1 MKISDKVKLYLLKN
15 NLSDFNKK
23 IFLIK
28 IIKKMILLKKK
39 DKLSYYYCFNKH
51 IEYLYNN
58 KLLSY
63 VYFTFIYKLHDKPN
77 YLQSNNVQYT
87 ENDIIFVNN
96 LFNDEY
102 KIETIIQENKKEN
115 YLQNNCDFKSPI
127 DFLHPIY
134 GKIYITSYKRSIE
147 IHLFYIYKNDIEL
160 SKKWL
165 DIAMT
170 MTDKPKYIKY
180 EYLLLN

>member
-23 IFLIK
+23 IFL
-28 IIKKMILLKKK
+28 IKKMILLKKK

-115 YLQNNCDFKSPI
+115 YL
-127 DFLHPIY
+127 HPIY
-134 GKIYITSYKRSIE
+134 GKIYITSYKRSME
-147 IHLFYIYKNDIEL
+147 VHLLYIYQNNLEL